1 MRIVNRFRRELLEG
15 LRLRFSSGSQSFFQV
30 RDDLDDPIQLEFWTR
45 RFQLARKSKR
55 YREIFHRKTPLVSV
69 CITTADRPDILAER
83 ALNSIREQT
92 YDQLEV
98 VIVGDQCTEATEETV
113 RKFNDKRFR
122 YINLP
127 VRGPYPRPGIDRW
140 RVAGTNPVNL
150 ALKLATGDFITHLD
164 EDDTYSADRIEVLV
178 DEIQRE
184 EADLVFHPFYW
195 EQDDRSLQKLGN
207 GVFELGQTGT
217 GLILYHQWLGRVP
230 WDLYAYRRQEPGDW
244 NRLRKI
250 KAMGAKTHY
259 VDRILSWHW
268 KYPLREPFVAKPNEV
283 FLD

>member
-1 MRIVNRFRRELLEG
+1 MRLIDRFRGRFMES
-15 LRLRFSSGSQSFFQV
+15 LRLRFPSRFPNSV
-30 RDDLDDPIQLEFWTR
+30 RIEDDLDDPILLAFWTR
-45 RFQLARKSKR
+45 RFQLARKTNNYNK
-55 YREIFHRKTPLVSV
+55 IFFKQQPLVSV
-69 CITTADRPDILAER
+69 CISTADRPKILAER
-83 ALNSIREQT
+83 ALSSIREQT
-92 YDQLEV
+92 YDHLEV
-98 VIVGDQCTEATEETV
+98 VIVGDQCTEATADII

-127 VRGPYPRPGIDRW
+127 IRGPYPRPGLDRW

-150 ALKLATGDFITHLD
+150 ALKLATGDLITHLD

-230 WDLYAYRRQEPGDW
+230 WDLYAFRRQEPGDW

-250 KAMGAKTHY
+250 KAMGAKIHY
-259 VDRILSWHW
+259 VDKILSWHW